1 MTVTSTQSTEIVLII
16 GSLVAILVG
25 ILGRKNKEGS
35 GFKAWMRAV
44 SAIMGAVMIIWSIL
58 MVLDGTWNIIML
70 LMDLVLG
77 VGLLLPLLPNLHI
90 GTILALV
97 LAIVAGG
104 LVSSMGGLAVI
115 VVFLL
120 VFIILWFIFRLIF
133 GVGRLAGK
141 VFGSRL
147 ALFVLGILGIIVAA
161 YSMVT

>member
-25 ILGRKNKEGS
+25 IMGRKRKEGS
-35 GFKAWMRAV
+35 EFKAWLRAV
-44 SAIMGAVMIIWSIL
+44 SAIMGAAMIVWSIL

-70 LMDLVLG
+70 LVDLVLG

-97 LAIVAGG
+97 LALVAGG
-104 LVSSMGGLAVI
+104 LVASMGGLAVI

-120 VFIILWFIFRLIF
+120 VFLVLWFIFRLIF
-133 GVGRLAGK
+133 GIGRLAGR

-147 ALFVLGILGIIVAA
+147 ALFVLGALGLVVAA
-161 YSMVT
+161 YSIAT